1 MSLGYDGCEELGDAK
16 NWLTLRRAMILY
28 FLAKSKTQDSKYAV
42 WTLLDVVVEMAAS
55 ERTRARM
62 EHHMVANM
70 SGTSTGGMFY
80 DKVCETRVRQV
91 KRALGSCH
99 GRADDLLLQKVIQGM
114 SVIGGVSDHDK
125 ESVLQ
130 GKYGKEA
137 SHKLVSAKAK
147 SDIECNVSIAD
158 PFNRN
163 RVKKYN
169 YFDKP
174 RSSPYTGLEMADM
187 ARFVDRAAEAYSEK
201 YR

>member
-187 ARFVDRAAEAYSEK
+187 ARFVDRAAETYSEK